1 MHLGRVST
9 QNIRLFGSQTR
20 DKIIIYVSTR
30 GHWDCTTLQY
40 PCTTFS
46 SGYTEVLQGG
56 TNSMP
61 TGIQKCLRGYNLNAH
76 GYTEVPEGGTISMP
90 TGLQK
95 CLRVVQFQCPRVYRG
110 AWGWY
115 NLNLYTRGHWECTTL
130 RHFCIP
136 VGIEIVPPQAL
147 LYTCGHWD
155 CTTLKHFCIAWG
167 EGCTGVLK
175 GGTISMPTSRH
186 VDNDFIP
193 GLRTKKSY
201 ILSGF
206 SCSSCNVIVTF
217 LYLWT
222 KIP

>member
-1 MHLGRVST
+1 MSTCGR
-9 QNIRLFGSQTR
+9 
-20 DKIIIYVSTR
+20 
-30 GHWDCTTLQY
+30 WDCTTLGHFCI
-40 PCTTFS
+40 PVGIEIVPP
-46 SGYTEVLQGG
+46 SGTSVYLWA
-56 TNSMP
+56 
-61 TGIQKCLRGYNLNAH
+61 LRLYHPQA
-76 GYTEVPEGGTISMP
+76 P
-90 TGLQK
+90 
-95 CLRVVQFQCPRVYRG
+95 
-110 AWGWY
+110 
-115 NLNLYTRGHWECTTL
+115 LYTRGHWNCTTLRRFCKPVGIEIVPPSGTSVYPWALRLYHPQALLYTRGHWDCTTL

>member
-1 MHLGRVST
+1 MNSAYIFNLYIKATLS
-9 QNIRLFGSQTR
+9 GSHVWPV
-20 DKIIIYVSTR
+20 Y
-30 GHWDCTTLQY
+30 
-40 PCTTFS
+40 
-46 SGYTEVLQGG
+46 
-56 TNSMP
+56 
-61 TGIQKCLRGYNLNAH
+61 
-76 GYTEVPEGGTISMP
+76 
-90 TGLQK
+90 TGLTVVINYLHVYLWA
-95 CLRVVQFQCPRVYRG
+95 LRLYHPR
-110 AWGWY
+110 A
-115 NLNLYTRGHWECTTL
+115 LLYTRGHWDCTTL